1 MDVATRHNP
10 GAQRY
15 EITVDGELIGFAD
28 YRDLGKALEFPHTE
42 IDRAWRGRGMG
53 ARLVGAALAD
63 VAASGTEVVPTCWYV
78 AQYMRE
84 HPESVDAR

>member
-1 MDVATRHNP
+1 
-10 GAQRY
+10 
-15 EITVDGELIGFAD
+15 
-28 YRDLGKALEFPHTE
+28 
-42 IDRAWRGRGMG
+42 MG

-63 VAASGTEVVPTCWYV
+63 VAASGRKVVPTCWYV